1 MTLRTRFASVLA
13 IFAGL
18 SVWVLAQPGVNAPTG
33 LLIKNAQLIDGTGT
47 AARRADV
54 RVSGDTIA
62 AIGEGLTAQAGER
75 TIDAGGKVL
84 APGFI
89 DMHSHADR
97 GIDEAPDAA
106 TQVMQG
112 ITTAVVGQDG
122 GSELPIADFYDRIGR
137 LHPAINYATAVGH
150 GTVRKLVMGGDFKRA
165 ATAAEIETMKALV
178 DRGMRDGAVGLSS
191 GLEYDPGFYSKPD
204 ELIALG
210 SVVAKYGG
218 YYASHV
224 RNENQGAFDSWRE
237 TIDVGRRNNIPVEIS
252 HIKLGVKPV
261 WGRAADGLKILEDAR
276 REGIR
281 VMADW
286 YPYTYW
292 QSSMYVLIETRDF
305 ENRDAWMKG
314 LDEIGGARNVLITNY
329 RPDPS
334 LNGKTLT
341 DIAVARGKDPV
352 TTAIEMMREAGPGT
366 GVIAT
371 SMSED
376 DLVTFVKH
384 PLVLICSDGGLS
396 GRHPRGYGS
405 FPRVLAHYVR
415 ELGAITLP
423 DAIAKMTGRSA
434 AQLGLTDRGVVAV
447 GKKADLTI
455 FDPVAVQDRGVP
467 GNAAQAPVGI
477 AYVVVNGDVVLDNA
491 TMTKARA
498 GRGIKRANA
507 DATHD

>member
-1 MTLRTRFASVLA
+1 MA

-18 SVWVLAQPGVNAPTG
+18 GVWVLAQPGVKPPAG
-33 LLIKNAQLIDGTGT
+33 LLIRNAQLIDGTGA

-54 RVSGDTIA
+54 RVTGDTIA
-62 AIGEGLTAQAGER
+62 AIGEGLAAQPGER

-106 TQVMQG
+106 SQVMQG

-122 GSELPIADFYDRIGR
+122 GSEMPIADFYERIAR

-204 ELIALG
+204 ELVALG

-218 YYASHV
+218 YYSSHV

-237 TIDVGRRNNIPVEIS
+237 TIDVGRRNDIPVEIS

-261 WGRAADGLKILEDAR
+261 WGRAAEGLKILEDAR

-305 ENRDAWMKG
+305 ENRDAWTKG
-314 LDEIGGARNVLITNY
+314 LDEIGGAQQ
-329 RPDPS
+329 RPDHELPAGS
-334 LNGKTLT
+334 VAERQDAHRHRRGARQGSG
-341 DIAVARGKDPV
+341 DDGDRDDARG
-352 TTAIEMMREAGPGT
+352 RPGHRRHRD
-366 GVIAT
+366 V
-371 SMSED
+371 D
-376 DLVTFVKH
+376 V
-384 PLVLICSDGGLS
+384 GGRS
-396 GRHPRGYGS
+396 RH
-405 FPRVLAHYVR
+405 VR
-415 ELGAITLP
+415 ETPAGA
-423 DAIAKMTGRSA
+423 
-434 AQLGLTDRGVVAV
+434 
-447 GKKADLTI
+447 
-455 FDPVAVQDRGVP
+455 
-467 GNAAQAPVGI
+467 
-477 AYVVVNGDVVLDNA
+477 
-491 TMTKARA
+491 
-498 GRGIKRANA
+498 
-507 DATHD
+507 

>member
-1 MTLRTRFASVLA
+1 MTIRVIFLSFLA
-13 IFAGL
+13 I
-18 SVWVLAQPGVNAPTG
+18 LAQAGRQPAAG
-33 LLIKNAQLIDGTGT
+33 LLIKNGQLIDGTGA

-62 AIGEGLTAQAGER
+62 TIGENLTAQPGER
-75 TIDAGGKVL
+75 VIDADGKIV

-97 GIDEAPDAA
+97 GIDEAPDAS

-122 GSELPIADFYDRIGR
+122 GSELPIADFYERILR
-137 LHPAINYATAVGH
+137 VKPSINYATAVGH
-150 GTVRKLVMGGDFKRA
+150 GTVRKLVMGGDYKRA
-165 ATAAEIETMKALV
+165 ATPAEIETMKVLV
-178 DRGMRDGAVGLSS
+178 DRGMQDGAIGLSS
-191 GLEYDPGFYSKPD
+191 GLEYDPGFYSKTD
-204 ELIALG
+204 ELVALG

-218 YYASHV
+218 YYMSHV
-224 RNENQGAFDSWRE
+224 RNENEGAFASWRE
-237 TIDVGRRNNIPVEIS
+237 AIEIGRRNNIPVEIS

-261 WGRAADGLKILEDAR
+261 WGRAAEGLKILEDAR
-276 REGIR
+276 REGVK

-305 ENRDAWMKG
+305 ENRAAWEKG
-314 LDEIGGARNVLITNY
+314 LDDIGGAQNVLITNY
-329 RPDPS
+329 RPDAS
-334 LNGKTLT
+334 YNGKTLAQ
-341 DIAVARGKDPV
+341 IAQSRGQNAV

-376 DLVTFVKH
+376 DLITFVKS

-396 GRHPRGYGS
+396 GRHPRGYGT

-415 ELGAITLP
+415 GLGALTLP

-434 AQLGLTDRGVVAV
+434 AQLGVSDRGTVAV

-455 FDPVAVQDRGVP
+455 FDPATIQDRGVP

-477 AYVVVNGDVVLDNA
+477 AYVIVNGQVVLDNGKI
-491 TMTKARA
+491 TDARP
-498 GRGIKRANA
+498 GRGFRRSS
-507 DATHD
+507 